1 MTRLRFQS
9 QETVLEGS
17 CSQLTLLVKAMDRG
31 SIYIY
36 IYIYIYIIHH
46 FGLTGFESE
55 VAGVKEG
62 GRGRALLALATLVS
76 TPCIWTVVILNS
88 ATKAVR
94 EPMAAVPKGV

>member
-36 IYIYIYIIHH
+36 IYYLCHH

-94 EPMAAVPKGV
+94 EPMAAVPKGVLG